1 MSMPS
6 STVPA
11 TSASSQHYR
20 GDGHLDT
27 GIPVR
32 AVNNSDAPITWG
44 YDRVK
49 YVLAPGVAT
58 FIPYL
63 AMCLYQG
70 DPRAIDLPG
79 DRAHEQHRRKEYAR
93 LRIHCGVY
101 EDEAKWEG
109 VPHTKVTC
117 YPIDSD
123 IPFNTV
129 LRDPEGV
136 NQAEAK
142 ADNNQTAFLQAQ
154 MEQMAN
160 QMRVMQAQLASAQSA
175 DSARAIADFDADDL
189 DHQATTSKA
198 VSPEEATGQSMVGQ
212 HPVQKEKSQVAKK
225 RPAPGE
231 GPAVTKDA

>member
-6 STVPA
+6 STVP
-11 TSASSQHYR
+11 SASSQHYR
-20 GDGHLDT
+20 ESGELDV

-32 AVNNSDAPITWG
+32 AVNNSDAPITWM

-63 AMCLYQG
+63 AMCMYQG
-70 DPRAIDLPG
+70 DPRAIDLPTG
-79 DRAHEQHRRKEYAR
+79 REHDQHRRNEYAR

-101 EDEAKWEG
+101 ENDAQWAH
-109 VPHTKVTC
+109 VPHAQVTC

-123 IPFNTV
+123 VPFNTV

-136 NQAEAK
+136 NQSEAK
-142 ADNNQTAFLQAQ
+142 ADNNQTMFLQAQ

-160 QMRVMQAQLASAQSA
+160 QMRVMQAQLAASQSA
-175 DSARAIADFDADDL
+175 DLAIAAADIDPDDL
-189 DHQATTSKA
+189 DHQVTTSKA
-198 VSPEEATGQSMVGQ
+198 VAPEEATGQSMVGA
-212 HPVQKEKSQVAKK
+212 HPVQKSQAAKK